1 MPTYQQDSLT
11 GFLLAHHIGTTVV
24 DCRNILDKIPQDS
37 SKRMVSLTHKLAPID
52 QVVHNPRFVS
62 IGFLEHSYPHKD
74 VVGRLRDED
83 EGGESRFVATDSTQ
97 SAFLDGDP
105 GFVE

>member
-1 MPTYQQDSLT
+1 
-11 GFLLAHHIGTTVV
+11 
-24 DCRNILDKIPQDS
+24 
-37 SKRMVSLTHKLAPID
+37 MVSLAHKLTPID

-74 VVGRLRDED
+74 VVGRLREED
-83 EGGESRFVATDSTQ
+83 EGGERRFVATDSAQ
-97 SAFLDGDP
+97 SAFLDDDP